1 MAKSLSIAKPGLG
14 QIKDEILRQVTV
26 RGVGKTICPS
36 EVARALVDTEPE
48 WRALMPDV
56 RRGAVALSE
65 DGQIVM
71 TKKGIPVS
79 GTDVGGPIRLG
90 LPDP

>member
-1 MAKSLSIAKPGLG
+1 
-14 QIKDEILRQVTV
+14 
-26 RGVGKTICPS
+26 
-36 EVARALVDTEPE
+36 
-48 WRALMPDV
+48 MPDV